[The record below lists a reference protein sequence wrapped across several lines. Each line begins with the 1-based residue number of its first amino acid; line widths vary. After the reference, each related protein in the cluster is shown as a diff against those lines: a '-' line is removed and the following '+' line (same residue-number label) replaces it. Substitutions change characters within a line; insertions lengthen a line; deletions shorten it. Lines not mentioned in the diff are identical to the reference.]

1 MIIGDESKSI
11 ASVVHIDQST
21 KLAEFGLKIWN
32 WKQLQ
37 IQTQY
42 FQKPGCLHW
51 RGKRPCNKGFKCYFF
66 VFCQESILKKYFP
79 VKDKQLAPFLII
91 FSHLV
96 SPSSVQVS
104 LNCSGRDQAPT
115 VERLWIYVSQGKVT
129 RMTGGNFWQ
138 PCIVKYSWWDEPR
151 TNLALVSY
159 LVTTKTLRKVADQC
173 RAVEE
178 EVIFDVSHILAIKYC
193 ISMT

>member
-21 KLAEFGLKIWN
+21 KLAEFGLKILN

-42 FQKPGCLHW
+42 FQKPGYLHW
-51 RGKRPCNKGFKCYFF
+51 RGKRPCNKRFKCYFF

-129 RMTGGNFWQ
+129 KMTGGILTTLYCQIQLVRRAQDYPGALSCFYQ
-138 PCIVKYSWWDEPR
+138 KCAQGSRPMPR
-151 TNLALVSY
+151 CGRGGHLWCFTHSCN
-159 LVTTKTLRKVADQC
+159 
-173 RAVEE
+173 
-178 EVIFDVSHILAIKYC
+178 
-193 ISMT
+193 